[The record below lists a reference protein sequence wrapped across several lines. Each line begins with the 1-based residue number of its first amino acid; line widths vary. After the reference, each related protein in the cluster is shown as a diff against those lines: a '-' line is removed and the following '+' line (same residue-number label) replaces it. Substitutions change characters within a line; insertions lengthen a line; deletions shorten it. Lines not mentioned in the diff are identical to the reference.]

1 MSGKTETLWDRAI
14 SVATR
19 ALAAGRLMPI
29 VTDAQ
34 RIEEEGISYFAHV
47 VTANATKKCRATSTQ
62 GNPFLPYEQSLYV
75 DEVGQEHV
83 CLLNKF
89 PVLTPHL
96 LICSKTFIPQQS
108 CLTLSDF
115 QAWLAGF
122 DYPDVFGFYNSG
134 PQAGASQAHRHMQL
148 VRSPIPL
155 EKVISQGELPFV
167 HCLALLH
174 TLEAADLYRH
184 YLSMMA
190 QLGLLADK
198 ECGDCAPYN
207 LLLTE
212 RWMLLFPR
220 SKNNIEGVF
229 ANGINYSG
237 RFLVKQAEQL
247 EWLQQYGLMNY
258 LTNCSRHS

>member
-1 MSGKTETLWDRAI
+1 MFGKTETLWDKAGRV
-14 SVATR
+14 SER
-19 ALAAGRLMPI
+19 ALAAGSLMPI

-34 RIEEEGISYFAHV
+34 LIEEEGISYFAHV
-47 VTANATKKCRATSTQ
+47 VTANATKKFRATSTQ

-75 DEVGQEHV
+75 DEAGQEHV

-89 PVLTPHL
+89 PVLAPHL

-108 CLTLSDF
+108 CLTLNDF
-115 QAWLAGF
+115 QAWLVGF
-122 DYPDVFGFYNSG
+122 DHPDVFGFYNSG

-155 EKVISQGELPFV
+155 EQVISQGELPFV
-167 HCLALLH
+167 HCLAPLH
-174 TLEAADLYRH
+174 ALDAEELYSY

-190 QLGLLADK
+190 QLGLLADR
-198 ECGDCAPYN
+198 EGGDCTPYN

-220 SKNNIEGVF
+220 SKNNIEGIF

-258 LTNCSRHS
+258 LAHCSRPS